1 MFATPARTLVAA
13 AAGAVLSLGIAS
25 TVHADETP
33 ADVPCAAQE
42 AKVVKARAALARV
55 TAVFE
60 TKKDKVAEATE
71 ALAAATTPEEV
82 ATAQSRL
89 AKAQEKADKAKD
101 KKAQLQRLAK
111 AEARLAECKAAPAG

>member
-13 AAGAVLSLGIAS
+13 AAAAVLSLGIAS

-33 ADVPCAAQE
+33 TDVPCAAQE
-42 AKVVKARAALARV
+42 AKVVKATAAHARV

-71 ALAAATTPEEV
+71 ALAAATPEEV

-89 AKAQEKADKAKD
+89 AKAQEKTDKAKD

-111 AEARLAECKAAPAG
+111 AEARLAECKAAPPG